1 MERVN
6 FLTNTCEMLKDDY
19 SVCDSMISDYKEL
32 IEKNYGGGCRVGFHF
47 YNLNQ
52 VKTKT
57 LSRDDFYQVFKE
69 LDSWLKEH
77 QELYV
82 ALEIRANKDFA
93 FVDVA
98 INQPL

>member
-1 MERVN
+1 MERTK
-6 FLTNTCEMLKDDY
+6 FLTDACEALKDDY
-19 SVCDSMISDYKEL
+19 SVCDSMIPDYQKL
-32 IEKNYGGGCRVGFHF
+32 IKKSYGGCRVGFHF
-47 YNLNQ
+47 YNQDHL
-52 VKTKT
+52 KTKT